1 MHLIHE
7 KFNSDFFLQTIIISL
22 KSFLQVH
29 TQVIKTNK
37 IEYWYFDTII
47 NAIFYITSSASSFGF
62 VAFLTVLV

>member
-1 MHLIHE
+1 MHLIDE

-37 IEYWYFDTII
+37 FEYWYFDTIVNI
-47 NAIFYITSSASSFGF
+47 IFYSTSSASSFGF
-62 VAFLTVLV
+62 VAFLTVLI